1 MNKEP
6 IDMARARLYVTTE
19 RIYASGDLFG
29 QWMELRGYTDKKAFM
44 AAFRGL
50 YAGEEAPVLKILD
63 RQDVPGCL
71 VSAGDISARVFPL
84 SRYASGLDSFRS
96 GGFHLWLE
104 YHSPGIFTTRSTAI
118 IRLFE
123 DAYQGYF
130 PTDESFGRYYARE
143 FLAITA
149 PGFDYKG
156 FAGQLFPGRFIRIG
170 QYVFSR

>member
-1 MNKEP
+1 MKKEP
-6 IDMARARLYVTTE
+6 IDMAHARLYVTTE

-44 AAFRGL
+44 AAFRKL
-50 YAGEEAPVLKILD
+50 YTVEETPVLKILD
-63 RQDVPGCL
+63 WQDVPGCL
-71 VSAGDISARVFPL
+71 VSAADVSARVFPL

-96 GGFHLWLE
+96 GAFHLWLE
-104 YHSPGIFTTRSTAI
+104 YHSPGIFTSRSAAI

-123 DAYQGYF
+123 ESYQGYY
-130 PTDESFGRYYARE
+130 PTDEAFGRYYAGE

-156 FAGQLFPGRFIRIG
+156 FAVQLFPRRFMRLG